1 MSEQAEG
8 GPRGGDEIG
17 TEREES
23 EREQGECLKGSLLA
37 TLDIYP
43 VPAQEA
49 FPEAHFRLTE
59 VGWLSLRAVQRLE
72 AMTPLPSLGEAWPFP
87 RLPWNA
93 RLLLGVERK
102 CDFPSRVRR
111 LASQAW
117 SSILDQ
123 EPKQT
128 RGTGP
133 GQTQKQAW

>member
-8 GPRGGDEIG
+8 GPRGGEIG

-59 VGWLSLRAVQRLE
+59 VRAVQRLE
-72 AMTPLPSLGEAWPFP
+72 AMTPLLSLGKAWPFP

-117 SSILDQ
+117 TSILDQ

-128 RGTGP
+128 RGTEP